1 MTVKI
6 ILAVLLV
13 LVLVAFFALSAFYK
27 KHRNTLQ
34 NIIHEKD
41 EELKK
46 ANQTI
51 ESEKNKAAL
60 RDRELK
66 QVKDELSSAQQK
78 LRMIEENTVEV
89 QVEVPENLSA
99 HQAISKLLMSSIKTV
114 KAGKLCGK
122 RTTETGTV
130 WSLKILK

>member
-1 MTVKI
+1 MTAKI

-13 LVLVAFFALSAFYK
+13 LVLVAFFATSAFYK
-27 KHRNTLQ
+27 KHRNSLQ
-34 NIIHEKD
+34 DIIHEKE

-51 ESEKNKAAL
+51 ESEKNKVTL
-60 RDRELK
+60 RDRDLK
-66 QVKDELSSAQQK
+66 QIRKELSLAQQK
-78 LRMIEENTVEV
+78 LKTIEANTVEL

-99 HQAISKLLMSSIKTV
+99 HKAISKLLMSSIKTV
-114 KAGKLCGK
+114 KAGKLCCK
-122 RTTETGTV
+122 RASENGTV